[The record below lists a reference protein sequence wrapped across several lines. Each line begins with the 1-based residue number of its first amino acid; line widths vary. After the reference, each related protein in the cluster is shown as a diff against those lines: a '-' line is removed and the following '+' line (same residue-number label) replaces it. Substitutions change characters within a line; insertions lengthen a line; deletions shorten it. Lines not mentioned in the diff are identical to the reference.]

1 MDLKVRS
8 LSAQIRQLSIWRLPN
23 YLLEPRGSYLGE
35 HNELIDRL
43 NKIRSIVGL
52 IILAGVAVYYSGL
65 SHLASETGT
74 PGGTNV
80 PTVTAHSPEGNWF
93 LGVIVTVVVAIFLVP
108 AVSIFLVLWTRP
120 KARKK
125 ALYQLRWPFIG
136 IAAWFGIFATAV
148 PIVAGAKALTSS
160 VTRNMDVLAKLA
172 AGILY
177 AFVAIV
183 VFVWLIKALYLA
195 GTGLFRA
202 DDGHPLLAPITAPL
216 VAWVSAGLM
225 ASQGGN
231 GLVGVPA
238 TIGLITGFGG
248 AISVTILS
256 LITAYILKRQ
266 YKDKFPFRDGPPTE
280 KADDDKETEEKDE
293 KGGKEGGELDR

>member
-1 MDLKVRS
+1 MDLKLRS

-43 NKIRSIVGL
+43 NKVRSVVGL
-52 IILAGVAVYYSGL
+52 IILAGVTVYYSGL
-65 SHLASETGT
+65 SHLATETAT
-74 PGGTNV
+74 RGGMNA

-93 LGVIVTVVVAIFLVP
+93 LSVLVTAVVAIFLVP
-108 AVSIFLVLWTRP
+108 AVSVFLVLWTRP

-125 ALYQLRWPFIG
+125 ALYQLRWPFIS

-177 AFVAIV
+177 VFVAIV

-225 ASQGGN
+225 ATQGSN
-231 GLVGVPA
+231 GLIGVPA

-256 LITAYILKRQ
+256 LITVYILKRQ
-266 YKDKFPFRDGPPTE
+266 YKDKFPFRDGPLTDE
-280 KADDDKETEEKDE
+280 AADDKEKEE
-293 KGGKEGGELDR
+293 KGGEKGDVRDS